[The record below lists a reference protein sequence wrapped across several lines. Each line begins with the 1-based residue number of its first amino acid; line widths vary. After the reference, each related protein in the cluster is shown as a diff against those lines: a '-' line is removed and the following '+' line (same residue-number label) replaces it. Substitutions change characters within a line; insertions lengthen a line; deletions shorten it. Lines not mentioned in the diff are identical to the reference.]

1 MGVYPIPPLPQKKD
15 RASMY
20 SEGEKVD
27 PKRHLK
33 LLIRVIF
40 LIVVVVVLFA
50 PVWEIVVGV
59 AEYEVVDETYFKKA
73 YRSGVNYTFI
83 YILIE
88 DLGSGGVYHIEF
100 HAQNITE
107 ELTTLILEPHQRWSF
122 SATVLGVHIDSISYT
137 IFPPDVRV
145 SKSLFQILIGL

>member
-1 MGVYPIPPLPQKKD
+1 MGVHPIPPLPQKKD

-27 PKRHLK
+27 PKRRLK

-59 AEYEVVDETYFKKA
+59 AKYEVVDESYFKETH
-73 YRSGVNYTFI
+73 SGVNYTYI

-88 DLGSGGVYHIEF
+88 DLGYGGVYHMEF
-100 HAQNITE
+100 HAQNVTE
-107 ELTTLILEPHQRWSF
+107 EITTIILEPRERGSF
-122 SATVLGVHIDSISYT
+122 RATVRGAHIDSVSYT
-137 IFPPDVRV
+137 IYPPDVRV

>member
-1 MGVYPIPPLPQKKD
+1 
-15 RASMY
+15 MY
-20 SEGEKVD
+20 SEGEKAD
-27 PKRHLK
+27 PKRRLK

-59 AEYEVVDETYFKKA
+59 AEYEVVDEGYYKETD
-73 YRSGVNYTFI
+73 RNGVNYTFI
-83 YILIE
+83 YIRIR

-107 ELTTLILEPHQRWSF
+107 ELTTLILEPHQQWSF
-122 SATVLGVHIDSISYT
+122 RAILEGAHVDSVSYT
-137 IFPPDVRV
+137 ILPPDVKV
-145 SKSLFQILIGL
+145 NKSLFQILIGL